1 MDRNITS
8 SFSSPPLFA
17 SGQNRRGRNTNL
29 IRSLIESIRSL
40 ITTNT
45 TTTKNNSIN
54 RLAVDPRG
62 AWLISAG
69 ADGAAKAWS
78 LADGRA
84 VWTLLPGRGGAGASG
99 GGGGGPAGATVL
111 DCAISADGRLAATA
125 GSDFAARVWDLNGR
139 RLLHALEGHQ
149 GWVVGVKVGVTEG
162 CVRGVGGL
170 QLPPGYL
177 FCATT
182 HSQHAHAPKKNARR
196 TSPTPAL
203 ETQTTTSS
211 SARHTASRRRRTTR
225 PLESGTPT
233 PARASASS
241 MATRRASTRSPPR
254 PTAASSRRA
263 ATTARRACGTPRRA
277 RASGVFMLLLRLW
290 QRASGASTGAHMCVG
305 ALSFFAPLHAP

>member
-1 MDRNITS
+1 MSLFFKAGGVGRSIIS

-17 SGQNRRGRNTNL
+17 FGQNRRGRNTNL
-29 IRSLIESIRSL
+29 IRSL

-84 VWTLLPGRGGAGASG
+84 VWTLLPGRGGAGAAGG

-149 GWVVGVKVGVTEG
+149 GWVVGVKVGVNEG
-162 CVRGVGGL
+162 CVKGVGGL
-170 QLPPGYL
+170 QLPHGYL

-182 HSQHAHAPKKNARR
+182 HSQHAHAPKNRTAHLTHSHPRNANNN
-196 TSPTPAL
+196 
-203 ETQTTTSS
+203 
-211 SARHTASRRRRTTR
+211 
-225 PLESGTPT
+225 
-233 PARASASS
+233 
-241 MATRRASTRSPPR
+241 
-254 PTAASSRRA
+254 
-263 ATTARRACGTPRRA
+263 
-277 RASGVFMLLLRLW
+277 
-290 QRASGASTGAHMCVG
+290 
-305 ALSFFAPLHAP
+305 